1 MTDNQQPQDIV
12 TIDGKDYELSKLPLE
27 VRNTIVARQEIQ
39 RSKVRHDIEL
49 EKIEVLTNYYNQK
62 IKEGLD
68 KFNGSDSKSK
78 D

>member
-1 MTDNQQPQDIV
+1 MADNQQPQDIV
-12 TIDGKDYELSKLPLE
+12 TIDGKEYELSKLPLD

-68 KFNGSDSKSK
+68 KVNGGESKS
-78 D
+78 

>member
-1 MTDNQQPQDIV
+1 MADNQQPQDTV

-39 RSKVRHDIEL
+39 RSKIRHDIEL

-68 KFNGSDSKSK
+68 KVNGGDSKS
-78 D
+78 

>member
-1 MTDNQQPQDIV
+1 MIDNQQSQDIV
-12 TIDGKDYELSKLPLE
+12 TIDGKEYELSKLPLE

-68 KFNGSDSKSK
+68 KVNGGESKS
-78 D
+78 

>member
-1 MTDNQQPQDIV
+1 MADNQQPQDIV
-12 TIDGKDYELSKLPLE
+12 TIDGKDYELSKLPLD

-68 KFNGSDSKSK
+68 KVNGSESKS
-78 D
+78 

>member
-1 MTDNQQPQDIV
+1 MADNQQPQDIV
-12 TIDGKDYELSKLPLE
+12 TIDGKEYELSKLPLE

-68 KFNGSDSKSK
+68 KFNGSDSKST

>member
-1 MTDNQQPQDIV
+1 MADNQQPQDIV
-12 TIDGKDYELSKLPLE
+12 TIDGKEYELSKLPLE

-49 EKIEVLTNYYNQK
+49 EKIEVLTNYYNEK
-62 IKEGLD
+62 IKKGLEEV
-68 KFNGSDSKSK
+68 NGSDSKSK